1 MAEQN
6 MSKQR
11 PPRPET
17 STRATP
23 KAASRETKAVRT
35 RSIGAP
41 HAVDNVLQA
50 AVTRLEGRVAELK
63 LERDA
68 MAAELTAAKAEIAA
82 LNASRIDAANRI
94 DWVLDTLQSVLEEKS

>member
-1 MAEQN
+1 MAERN

-23 KAASRETKAVRT
+23 KASSREIEPVRPV
-35 RSIGAP
+35 GASP
-41 HAVDNVLQA
+41 AVDNVLQA
-50 AVTRLEGRVAELK
+50 AVTRLEARVAQLK
-63 LERDA
+63 RERDA
-68 MAAELTAAKAEIAA
+68 MASELTAAKAEIAA

-94 DWVLDTLQSVLEEKS
+94 DWVLDALQSVLHDKS